1 MRGMLHCIIGILA
14 IICGI
19 WMMLPDWMFIGE
31 MLKMLVFLALVGF
44 GVVAVLAGFRQ
55 LGTNR

>member
-1 MRGMLHCIIGILA
+1 MLHCIIGILA

-19 WMMLPDWMFIGE
+19 WLMLPDWMFIGE
-31 MLKMLVFLALVGF
+31 MLKILAFLFLAGF
-44 GVVAVLAGFRQ
+44 GVVAVLAGFRR

>member
-1 MRGMLHCIIGILA
+1 MLHCIIGILA

-55 LGTNR
+55 VGTNR